1 MAGPTPSCCGG
12 SGPTAQHPWG
22 IQVVTVVSSTLTL
35 WTSPSVCKVR
45 LTSSCPNARPF
56 SGVVSVE
63 TEAPSM
69 DISSS
74 WRCEVPIA
82 SSSCSS
88 CGADCC
94 GQRSTT
100 PCPDVSSSSGGVLAG
115 SFSAEKSIKFPV
127 SGTGV

>member
-1 MAGPTPSCCGG
+1 VAGPTPSCCWG
-12 SGPTAQHPWG
+12 SGPAAQHPWG
-22 IQVVTVVSSTLTL
+22 IQVVTVVS
-35 WTSPSVCKVR
+35 SPSVCKVR

-63 TEAPSM
+63 TEVPSM

-74 WRCEVPIA
+74 CRCEVLIA
-82 SSSCSS
+82 SSSCSF

-100 PCPDVSSSSGGVLAG
+100 ACPEASFSAGGSLAG
-115 SFSAEKSIKFPV
+115 SSSAEKSIKSPV
-127 SGTGV
+127 SGTGVWG